1 MEFEESEVVITN
13 VVDHLPA
20 AGSRSI
26 MKLSPGRS
34 SCIIQQSSC
43 YTCYTEDVNNGKTQH
58 RPSSAELNIEH
69 DINKHKHVVSK
80 LRHEH

>member
-43 YTCYTEDVNNGKTQH
+43 YTCYTEDNGNGKTQH
-58 RPSSAELNIEH
+58 RARATAGGLGLGLVIAVRWWGAGEGSG
-69 DINKHKHVVSK
+69 
-80 LRHEH
+80 